1 MEKTHIMKF
10 GLYGKN
16 AYWLVKLA
24 IDYCDD
30 VKWINADY
38 FDTAPDGELIYVD
51 SRKFPVNFADEE
63 ARTQMKHDISSAL
76 LMIGRKQAGLK
87 FSETWVNSW
96 HMMRTSKNANN
107 SFTIIWRE
115 WREHKIVTTL
125 NEIAFL
131 GELLSGR
138 RRKDKLLA
146 EYPKT
151 TQEAIVGWPND
162 PFTISTIETLQ
173 AEVMECRQ
181 RKDAELKELFDAYA
195 ANEAACIDKWD
206 RKIVQISDR
215 LKKLKY

>member
-16 AYWLVKLA
+16 AYRLVKFA
-24 IDYCDD
+24 IDHCDD
-30 VKWINADY
+30 VKWIYADY

-51 SRKFPVNFADEE
+51 NRKFPVNFADEE
-63 ARTQMKHDISSAL
+63 ACTQMKHDISSAL

-87 FSETWVNSW
+87 FNETWVNSW
-96 HMMRTSKNANN
+96 HMMRTSKNANI
-107 SFTIIWRE
+107 SFTITWRE
-115 WREHKIVTTL
+115 YKITTTL

-138 RRKDKLLA
+138 RKKDKLYA

-162 PFTISTIETLQ
+162 PFTTSTIETLQ
-173 AEVMECRQ
+173 TEVRECRQ